1 MIPQQAGH
9 HKLGDFDEEEETTG
23 TAAIA
28 GPSRPK
34 KKKTAKPT
42 LKTTYRRDELFRDQF
57 HLFLALAYVPCADVK
72 AVYEELRAMKDL
84 HPKLKKYLDNYFKPT
99 WICNSSG
106 NSGRYSV
113 ESWNVHEM

>member
-9 HKLGDFDEEEETTG
+9 HKLGDFDEEEETT
-23 TAAIA
+23 APIA

-57 HLFLALAYVPCADVK
+57 HLFLALAYVPSADVK

-84 HPKLKKYLDNYFKPT
+84 HPKLKKYLDIYFKPT